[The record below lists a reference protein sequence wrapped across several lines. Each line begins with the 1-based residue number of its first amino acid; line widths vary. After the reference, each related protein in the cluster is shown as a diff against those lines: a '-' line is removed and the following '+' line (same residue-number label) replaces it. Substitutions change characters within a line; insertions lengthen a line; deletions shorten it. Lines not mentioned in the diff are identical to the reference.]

1 MFRVGWVNG
10 KVGEICLIGMRWV
23 KGGMGEGCLG
33 WVKEYV
39 CEVFGWG
46 GMG

>member
-1 MFRVGWVNG
+1 MNG

-33 WVKEYV
+33 WVKE
-39 CEVFGWG
+39 
-46 GMG
+46 